1 MTAGEFEI
9 SSLGKGWMVS
19 PLKGIDFFKAGEMR
33 NFNPVPTRPH
43 VPTVPTSPIFR
54 QGFRPSIDL
63 DLSRVVE

>member
-33 NFNPVPTRPH
+33 NFNPIPNFVPNL
-43 VPTVPTSPIFR
+43 PTC
-54 QGFRPSIDL
+54 
-63 DLSRVVE
+63 